1 MTDSDFAKG
10 WAVLLAQPYAREYV
24 LDEKRCKVQMNLYRS
39 KFIGTDPVAWLQSID
54 YWVSHKSRWPLI
66 PDLKT
71 LVHRYEARKVAKPE
85 QAKLS
90 DAPYIPLS
98 DGDITQYAREKGI
111 TFLEAIK
118 QWETILREKQDLEPA

>member
-24 LDEKRCKVQMNLYRS
+24 LDEKRCKVQMHLYRS
-39 KFIGTDPVAWLQSID
+39 KFISADPAAWLMAID
-54 YWVSHKSRWPLI
+54 YWVSHESKWPLI
-66 PDLKT
+66 PDLKA
-71 LVHRYEARKVAKPE
+71 LVNRYELRNVPNPE
-85 QAKLS
+85 QPKLS

-98 DGDITQYAREKGI
+98 VGEITQYAHKKGI

-118 QWETILREKQDLEPA
+118 QWETILREKQEAERA